1 MKVLLD
7 TNLLVPAVT
16 AAHPMNSVARG
27 FLREARDGQLQAAI
41 SQHSLA
47 ETYRVLSTL
56 PIEPRITPQQA
67 WQLIQE
73 AILPFVTVVPLTPED
88 YRAVLERMAGLGIRG
103 GAIHDA
109 LIAQAAQ
116 KINADRLV
124 TFNVEDFRRVWPEGH
139 DKITR
144 P

>member
-1 MKVLLD
+1 MRVLLD
-7 TNLLVPAVT
+7 TSVLVPALVRSH
-16 AAHPMNSVARG
+16 ANFALSEPLLSRAQAG
-27 FLREARDGQLQAAI
+27 ELELFL

-47 ETYRVLSTL
+47 ETYNTLTKYQFKPRLSPEL
-56 PIEPRITPQQA
+56 A
-67 WQLIQE
+67 WT
-73 AILPFVTVVPLTPED
+73 ILHGNLKLFAEIVPLTPED

-103 GAIHDA
+103 GAIYDA